1 MIKYSIQ
8 NLHVSCSAG
17 WYMLSHWNNM
27 GEHVSDRRAD
37 TWRYFWFISHGP
49 EKLYQGKKDVY
60 WWYIYIWAR
69 PARLAWRV
77 LHFFQFQT
85 CIWGNLGCLR
95 LKIWLYCVQGVAMY
109 TWLNFQSISSN
120 SFKLRAQHSCATRVT
135 KSWRDNLHD
144 LIQLGTVAQGKVIR
158 AHGLFY
164 ASTKFLAVKI
174 SKFYIY

>member
-1 MIKYSIQ
+1 MKKKI
-8 NLHVSCSAG
+8 CSQ
-17 WYMLSHWNNM
+17 
-27 GEHVSDRRAD
+27 
-37 TWRYFWFISHGP
+37 I
-49 EKLYQGKKDVY
+49 YQ
-60 WWYIYIWAR
+60 YIWAR

-95 LKIWLYCVQGVAMY
+95 LKIWFYCVQGVAMY
-109 TWLNFQSISSN
+109 TWSNFQSISSN

-144 LIQLGTVAQGKVIR
+144 LIQLGTVAQGKVIG

-164 ASTKFLAVKI
+164 ASRKFLAVKI
-174 SKFYIY
+174 SKFYIYLVKNKIFMLDFLKNVARLAWRDSRDILSIPI